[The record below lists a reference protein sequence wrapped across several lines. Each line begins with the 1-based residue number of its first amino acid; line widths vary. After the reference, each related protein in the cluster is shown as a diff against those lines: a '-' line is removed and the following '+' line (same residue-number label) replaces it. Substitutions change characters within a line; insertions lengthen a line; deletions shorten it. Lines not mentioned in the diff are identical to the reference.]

1 MSESRKFYVV
11 RGYDKDG
18 KQVEKTCKL
27 TSPELASVTVE
38 YMLGKGCKSVDIDL
52 IESSDESCGT

>member
-18 KQVEKTCKL
+18 KQMFPTRNFVVSSAAVMYAK
-27 TSPELASVTVE
+27 EL
-38 YMLGKGCKSVDIDL
+38 LGSGCKSVDIDL
-52 IESSDESCGT
+52 IESSDEPCGT